1 MKTCGGCT
9 ACCTIL
15 PIPEIGKAAHHVCRF
30 QRDALNIA
38 GPGCATYETRPSSCR
53 GWSCVWL
60 TDEGLSDALRPDRCG
75 VVFDP
80 VLDLVRQDGK
90 EKPCGQV
97 WAGKGY
103 EMAFVLNPVV
113 EQAIIMFLD
122 QVPIVL
128 WRLPDGT
135 ARAIGRG
142 EDGTLGYGPV
152 MACTDT
158 LGSDHERHVRVDAIM
173 ASKRRRKRA

>member
-15 PIPEIGKAAHHVCRF
+15 PVPEIGKRAHQSCRF
-30 QRDALNIA
+30 QRDALNVA
-38 GPGCATYETRPSSCR
+38 GPGCATYATRPSSCR
-53 GWSCVWL
+53 AWSCVWL
-60 TDEGLSDALRPDRCG
+60 TDDDLPDELRPDRCG

-90 EKPCGQV
+90 DKPCGQV
-97 WAGKGY
+97 WAAKGY
-103 EMAFVLNPVV
+103 ETAFAANPAV
-113 EQAIIMFLD
+113 EQAIILLLER
-122 QVPIVL
+122 VPVVL
-128 WRLPDGT
+128 WRLPDGR

-142 EDGTLGYGPV
+142 QDGTLGYGPIIECV
-152 MACTDT
+152 DT
-158 LGSDHERHVRVDAIM
+158 LGSDRERHAKVDAIM